1 MRYYVSV
8 DGQPFEVEITARA
21 GLPEVRLMTP
31 GDATGRVVD
40 AELVTRGQIHSVR
53 VGGAL
58 YELTLDRAAPEY
70 DVTVNGRRGVARVE
84 SAKQRAMANMRGSG
98 ADAND
103 GTLCSPMPGKVVKLL
118 AKVGD
123 EIEAGVPLAV
133 VEAMKMENELL
144 APRTGVVR
152 EVRVAVGDAVEGG
165 APLLII
171 E

>member
-1 MRYYVSV
+1 
-8 DGQPFEVEITARA
+8 
-21 GLPEVRLMTP
+21 
-31 GDATGRVVD
+31 
-40 AELVTRGQIHSVR
+40 
-53 VGGAL
+53 
-58 YELTLDRAAPEY
+58 
-70 DVTVNGRRGVARVE
+70 
-84 SAKQRAMANMRGSG
+84 MANMRGSG